1 MFKVLLCILNFF
13 VTYTLI
19 LNRKNGEYSLR
30 SIAQYVFATGLLKIK
45 YLFSFPS
52 PNP

>member
-1 MFKVLLCILNFF
+1 MFTVLLCILKFF

-19 LNRKNGEYSLR
+19 LNRKNGEYLFR
-30 SIAQYVFATGLLKIK
+30 SIARYVFAIGLLKIK

>member
-1 MFKVLLCILNFF
+1 MFKVLLCILKFF

-19 LNRKNGEYSLR
+19 LNRKNGEYLLR
-30 SIAQYVFATGLLKIK
+30 SIARYVFAIGLLKIK
-45 YLFSFPS
+45 HLFSFPS